1 METRSALPR
10 GTLSKDLILKAALE
24 IIDQEGMDAL
34 SLRKI
39 AAQLGVSTM
48 SLYRHYRNKAEIE
61 VDIVDHVVGD
71 YDVTDHDEDENDW
84 AGWIHTTYAHMRE
97 GLCAH
102 PGLMALLDNASLN
115 TTYNG
120 TNALEVMET
129 ILRRLHEAGLAAKP
143 AAQLFHTLMSYMIGS
158 VILMNQPARCA
169 ISGRSEDVGEETRML
184 KLAFEMVPLRLFPNI
199 AEMAPHLAKAWDAE
213 EFRDTVLTIIAA
225 FAPPTA
231 GAVRRATAVKTPAAI
246 ARPKK
251 APAGKAPVRKSAP
264 AAAAKPKTPRTR

>member
-10 GTLSKDLILKAALE
+10 GSLSKDLILQAALE

-71 YDVTDHDEDENDW
+71 YDVTDHAETDW
-84 AGWIHTTYAHMRE
+84 ANWIHATYAHMRE

-115 TTYNG
+115 AAYQG
-120 TNALEVMET
+120 SNALEVMET
-129 ILRRLHEAGLAAKP
+129 ILSRLHEAGLEAKP
-143 AAQLFHTLMSYMIGS
+143 AAQLFHTLMSFMIGS
-158 VILMNQPARCA
+158 VILMNQPARRA
-169 ISGRSEDVGEETRML
+169 ISGRSEDVDEETRML
-184 KLAFEMVPLRLFPNI
+184 KLAFEMVPLRQFPNI
-199 AEMAPHLAKAWDAE
+199 AEMAPHLAKAWEAE
-213 EFRDTVLTIIAA
+213 EFKDSVLKIIAA
-225 FAPPTA
+225 FAPA
-231 GAVRRATAVKTPAAI
+231 KAVAA
-246 ARPKK
+246 
-251 APAGKAPVRKSAP
+251 AGKRSVAKAS
-264 AAAAKPKTPRTR
+264 AAKPAPRTSARKTTKSAASPVSKRKTARAGSS

>member
-71 YDVTDHDEDENDW
+71 YDVTDHDEEDW
-84 AGWIHTTYAHMRE
+84 DDWVHATYAHMRA

-115 TTYNG
+115 TPYNG
-120 TNALEVMET
+120 INALEVMEVV
-129 ILRRLHEAGLAAKP
+129 LRRLRSAGLEPKP
-143 AAQLFHTLMSYMIGS
+143 AAQLFHTLMAYMIGS
-158 VILMNQPARCA
+158 VLLMNQPARLA

-184 KLAFEMVPLRLFPNI
+184 KLAFEMVPLRQFPSI
-199 AEMAPHLAKAWDAE
+199 AEMAPHLAKAWEAE
-213 EFRDTVLTIIAA
+213 EFQDTVLKIIAA
-225 FAPPTA
+225 FTAP
-231 GAVRRATAVKTPAAI
+231 KTVAKPPA
-246 ARPKK
+246 K
-251 APAGKAPVRKSAP
+251 AAAKAPVRKPASVKKAVAAP
-264 AAAAKPKTPRTR
+264 AKRKTSRAN